1 MRTRSS
7 PGLRRLL
14 GVVGRAA
21 PGRAL
26 AVSAL
31 LVAVLPSADVRA
43 QPAQP
48 DPETGELI
56 RVYRGVMGYRDDRL
70 RAVAASYYFP
80 HEHDPRW
87 LAIELEITNTSSH
100 AMTFER
106 GDVHVAQPDGARVP
120 MISQR
125 TWRREGAGMMPLLL
139 QMRGGV
145 YRFPS
150 WGWIDRGLRFFV
162 VDGRGTRQDLVDVLR
177 GRGVRGTIFFDA
189 PAGRWASGNYE
200 LVVGGEI
207 GVRIPFEIE

>member
-1 MRTRSS
+1 MRTGRS
-7 PGLRRLL
+7 PVLRSLL

-26 AVSAL
+26 AVAAL
-31 LVAVLPSADVRA
+31 LAAGLSGAGVR
-43 QPAQP
+43 AQP
-48 DPETGELI
+48 DPEPGELF
-56 RVYRGVMGYRDDRL
+56 RVHRGVMGYRDGRL

-87 LAIELEITNTSSH
+87 LAVELEINNTSSH

-106 GDVHVAQPDGARVP
+106 DDVHVVQPDGARVSL
-120 MISQR
+120 ISQR

-150 WGWIDRGLRFFV
+150 WGWIDRSLRFFV
-162 VDGRGTRQDLVDVLR
+162 VDGRGIRQDLVDVPR
-177 GRGVRGTIFFDA
+177 GRGVRGNLFFSA
-189 PAGRWASGNYE
+189 PSGRWASGNYE
-200 LVVGGEI
+200 LVVGGAI
-207 GVRIPFEIE
+207 GVRVPFELE